1 MFSGKTEPEAL
12 AIGGKFANISK
23 KNIYPH
29 HMGSSRYVGKF
40 GDWKKKL
47 EKTITTGKPNLLE
60 EVEERAHHWI
70 LVRSNLTEDGT
81 LVYKKKEVAKV
92 QQKALHVA
100 TKQRLGLF

>member
-47 EKTITTGKPNLLE
+47 SQPANLIRLKK
-60 EVEERAHHWI
+60 
-70 LVRSNLTEDGT
+70 L
-81 LVYKKKEVAKV
+81 KKEPITGYWFG
-92 QQKALHVA
+92 Q
-100 TKQRLGLF
+100 T